1 MKVAAELIMK
11 QIGYYYLKS
20 RATEETVREQE
31 PKEDDENSYKQTAW
45 SVTNS
50 ELLQKSSN
58 RQSQIALWET

>member
-31 PKEDDENSYKQTAW
+31 PKEDENLYKQTAW

>member
-31 PKEDDENSYKQTAW
+31 PKEDENSYKHTAW

>member
-31 PKEDDENSYKQTAW
+31 PKEDENSYKQTAW